1 MQFIGK
7 RTIKLDKVKTE
18 LDSFLIDFIR
28 ILEKHTKYVII
39 SGYVSILFG
48 RTRGTE
54 DIDVL
59 IERLDK
65 GKFSN
70 LYGELK
76 RHGFYC
82 LNAKTLDDVF
92 GQISEKLAVRF
103 AKERSVIPNIEVKF
117 PKTAPEKELF
127 KDYLT
132 VIMPF
137 GKIKISNIEQQI
149 AFKRYVL
156 KSEKDMEDARHLE
169 NVFREHID
177 KGKIARYRKLVEI

>member
-1 MQFIGK
+1 MQFIDK
-7 RTIKLDKVKTE
+7 STIKLDKVKTE
-18 LDSFLIDFIR
+18 LDSFLMDFIK
-28 ILEKHTKYVII
+28 ILEKHTDYVVL

-59 IERLDK
+59 IERVDK

-117 PKTAPEKELF
+117 SKTALEKELF

-149 AFKRYVL
+149 VFKRYVL
-156 KSEKDMEDARHLE
+156 KSEKDIEDAKHLE
-169 NVFREHID
+169 TVLNGYID
-177 KGKIARYRKLVEI
+177 KQKLSRYRRMVRP